1 MQTRLAFI
9 CLLKRR
15 LNAMVV
21 TKNTLIG
28 DILDFDQTTASF
40 FFEMGMH
47 CLGCPSSRGETI
59 EQACEV
65 HGVSANILIE
75 RINAHLAKS

>member
-1 MQTRLAFI
+1 
-9 CLLKRR
+9 
-15 LNAMVV
+15 MVV
-21 TKNTLIG
+21 TKDTLIG

-65 HGVSANILIE
+65 HGVSVDVLIE